1 MLKTEEIDKL
11 FEAIQQYQN
20 IVLMIHRNPDGD
32 AMGAAL
38 SFQRLLVKLNKKV
51 NVIAPN
57 MFPDFLGWMKGSEEI
72 IIASEQFK
80 LASQLIDQAELIV
93 SMDFNSFSRLGTELE
108 PLLIQSKAVKALI
121 DHHLEPDLSFDIL
134 CSEID
139 TSSTC
144 EIVFQLIKDSTYE
157 SYFDKYMAEHLYVG
171 IATDTGSFS
180 YNCNRPSTYDAISYL
195 MKLGIDGEAI
205 HRMVYDTYS
214 ENRMRL
220 LGLCLS
226 ERLVVLPEFSAS
238 FIYLT
243 KEDLKKYDYQTG
255 DTEGVVNYGLSI
267 SGINITA
274 LFTERDNK
282 TRISFRSKGEFDVNM
297 FARTHYNGGGHRN
310 ASGADSKES
319 LDETIQIFK
328 EALSLYKNQL
338 NF

>member
-1 MLKTEEIDKL
+1 MKKEEIDTL
-11 FEAIQQYQN
+11 FEAVQQYQN

-57 MFPDFLGWMKGSEEI
+57 MFPEFLAWMEGSEDI
-72 IIASEQFK
+72 VIATEQFK
-80 LASQLIDQAELIV
+80 FVSQLIDEAEMIIC
-93 SMDFNSFSRLGTELE
+93 MDFNSFSRLGIELE
-108 PLLIQSKAVKALI
+108 PLLINSNAVKVLI
-121 DHHLEPDLSFDIL
+121 DHHLEPDQSFDIV
-134 CSEID
+134 CSETD

-144 EIVFQLIKDSTYE
+144 EIVYQIIKDTTYE
-157 SYFDKYMAEHLYVG
+157 SLFDKFMAEHLYVG
-171 IATDTGSFS
+171 IVTDTGSFS
-180 YNCNRPSTYDAISYL
+180 FNCNRHSTYDAISYL
-195 MKLGIDGEAI
+195 MKLEIDGEAI
-205 HRMVYDTYS
+205 HRLVYDTYS
-214 ENRMRL
+214 EHRMRL

-243 KEDLKKYDYQTG
+243 KDDLKKYDYQTG

-274 LFTERDNK
+274 LFTERENK
-282 TRISFRSKGEFDVNM
+282 IRISFRSKGEFDVNT

-310 ASGADSKES
+310 ASGADSNVS

-328 EALSLYKNQL
+328 EALSMYKNQL

>member
-1 MLKTEEIDKL
+1 MLKTEEIDRL
-11 FEAIQQYQN
+11 FKAIQQYQN

-57 MFPDFLGWMKGSEEI
+57 MFPDFLGWMKGSDEV
-72 IIASEQFK
+72 IIATKQFK
-80 LASQLIDQAELIV
+80 LASQLIEEAEMIV
-93 SMDFNSFSRLGTELE
+93 CMDFNSFSRLGTELE
-108 PLLIQSKAVKALI
+108 PLLVQSKALKVII
-121 DHHLEPDLSFDIL
+121 DHHLEPDQSFDIVCL
-134 CSEID
+134 ETD

-144 EIVFQLIKDSTYE
+144 EIVFQIIKGTIYE
-157 SYFDKYMAEHLYVG
+157 SHFDKFMAEHLYVG
-171 IATDTGSFS
+171 IVTDTGSFS
-180 YNCNRPSTYDAISYL
+180 YNCNRASTYDAISYL
-195 MKLGIDGEAI
+195 MKLEIDGEAI
-205 HRMVYDTYS
+205 HRLVYDTYS

-274 LFTERDNK
+274 LFTERENK
-282 TRISFRSKGEFDVNM
+282 IRISFRSKGEFDVNA
-297 FARTHYNGGGHRN
+297 FARTHYSGGGHRN
-310 ASGADSKES
+310 ASGADSNAS
-319 LDETIQIFK
+319 LVETIQIFK
-328 EALSLYKNQL
+328 EALLLYKDQL